1 MGDGTENPV
10 TGALSGFVSSSDWR
24 DVPHPVRH
32 EAKRA
37 LLNWLACAHGGSRS
51 GVVDLALSA
60 VEDFAGR
67 GQATVINRGVRLDV
81 ANAAFVN
88 AISSNVLDFDD
99 THLRTV
105 IHPTVPVA
113 SAILALSEH
122 VPVDGAGFMHAFILG
137 VEAECRVGNA
147 MSPEHYHAGWHITST
162 CGVIGAA
169 AACAKLMKLG
179 PAETAYALGMAASSS
194 GGLAE
199 MLGSMTR
206 MINMGNAAR
215 NGFHAAWYAAKG
227 ITSSGRAFEAP
238 KGFANAFSSR
248 FDGNELV
255 KPGNDSWELSFNA
268 YKPYPCGIVV
278 HPIIDGCISLK
289 ARHSVDAAGI
299 REIRLKVHPLVV
311 TVTGG
316 SPEPD
321 DELRAKVS
329 AHHCAAVA
337 LIFGAAGV
345 SEFGQNVVDDPMVV
359 RTRRKV
365 VLEPDEGM
373 PRDAA
378 EVLVVLENGDRF
390 QERVRHAR
398 GSLELPL
405 IDSEIE
411 DKLRALVKWSGSG
424 ADTGALI
431 RTVWNLD
438 AENDAGIIA
447 RL

>member
-1 MGDGTENPV
+1 M
-10 TGALSGFVSSSDWR
+10 
-24 DVPHPVRH
+24 
-32 EAKRA
+32 
-37 LLNWLACAHGGSRS
+37 NWLACAHGGSRT

-60 VEDFAGR
+60 VEDISGR

-113 SAILALSEH
+113 SAILALSEYI
-122 VPVDGAGFMHAFILG
+122 PVDGASFMHAFILG

-169 AACAKLMKLG
+169 AACAKLLKLG
-179 PAETAYALGMAASSS
+179 PAETACALGMAASAS

-215 NGFHAAWYAAKG
+215 GGFHAAWYASKG
-227 ITSSGRAFEAP
+227 ITSSRRAFEAP

-248 FDGNELV
+248 FDADELV
-255 KPGNDSWELSFNA
+255 KPGNDSWELSHNA

-278 HPIIDGCISLK
+278 HPIIDGCINLK
-289 ARHSVDAAGI
+289 ARHSINVAEV

-345 SEFGQNVVDDPMVV
+345 AEFGQDIVDDPVV
-359 RTRRKV
+359 SLTRRKV
-365 VLEPDEGM
+365 ILEPDEGM

-378 EVLVVLENGDRF
+378 EVLVVLDSGDQLR
-390 QERVRHAR
+390 ERITHAR
-398 GSLELPL
+398 GSLEIPL
-405 IDSEIE
+405 TDAEIE
-411 DKLRALVKWSGSG
+411 EKLRVLVKWGGSGS
-424 ADTGALI
+424 DTGNMI
-431 RTVWNLD
+431 RTIWNLE
-438 AENDAGIIA
+438 AESDAGIIA